1 MTGDDVRALRK
12 RAGMT
17 QKQLG
22 RRIGTS
28 DVTVR
33 RWEIGIHKPIGV
45 YVMLLEDLERELDSG
60 AELDRGRAETLDA
73 HGNGPA
79 LDDTAR

>member
-1 MTGDDVRALRK
+1 
-12 RAGMT
+12 MT
-17 QKQLG
+17 QSQLG

-45 YVMLLEDLERELDSG
+45 YVMLLRDLERELDSG
-60 AELDRGRAETLDA
+60 AEMDAGRDAELA
-73 HGNGPA
+73 GQVG
-79 LDDTAR
+79 R

>member
-12 RAGMT
+12 RARMT
-17 QKQLG
+17 QSQLG

-45 YVMLLEDLERELDSG
+45 YVMLLRDLERELDSG
-60 AELDRGRAETLDA
+60 AEMDA
-73 HGNGPA
+73 RSNEQLAVKAGG
-79 LDDTAR
+79 